1 MANTSFQIVSSR
13 LSDIFGRKIVLLG
26 ALFLFVL
33 GDLLCRSFCPLCDG
47 HDRFVDVSY
56 ALCVHKADFRSGLS
70 RPSGGFA
77 ENAIWLY
84 CCRAVAGI
92 GGGGINSL
100 SMIIVSD
107 VVAMKDRGA
116 AQGLLGIA
124 ISLGSGLGPFVG
136 GLFAQRV
143 SWRWT
148 FCKSARAL
156 SSSLAILKGLTLP
169 RRVS

>member
-1 MANTSFQIVSSR
+1 MLQVANTSFQIVSSR

-26 ALFLFVL
+26 ALALFTL
-33 GDLLCRSFCPLCDG
+33 GDLLCKSSIRQMHRYPVVRCCWCLRDG
-47 HDRFVDVSY
+47 WETGKLTSWLRRYPF
-56 ALCVHKADFRSGLS
+56 A
-70 RPSGGFA
+70 GGFSQ
-77 ENAIWLY
+77 NAIWLY

-148 FCKSARAL
+148 FCELTTSRMCRL
-156 SSSLAILKGLTLP
+156 SL
-169 RRVS
+169 